1 MEARD
6 GAAGQTRDDGERPI
20 RRAPPCHISAPPRRN
35 TPASGHPSPTRGTA
49 ENAESRARGGSF
61 DPICYTRRVMQTRPD
76 LRNVAIIAHVD
87 HGKTTLVDA
96 MLWQGGIFRA
106 NESVPE
112 RIMDSID
119 LEREKGITIMAKNTA
134 ITYRGMKINIV
145 DTPGHADFGGEVERT
160 LTLVDGVLLL
170 VDAAEGPLPQ
180 TRFVL
185 RKALEA
191 GLPPVVVIN
200 KIDRADARPVQ
211 VLDEVYD
218 LFIDLDADES
228 QLDFPVIYTDARR
241 GTATA
246 RLDEPGRTL
255 EPLFEALLA
264 TVPAPRY
271 DPAMGLQL
279 RAASLDWDDYVGRLI
294 IGRVTNG
301 TIRATDRVAVVRRS
315 GAVEPAKVTVVYVYD
330 GLRRVEV
337 PEAGPGELVAVAGV
351 EAMDIGE
358 TLADPERPVALPP
371 IHIDE
376 PTVAMLFSS
385 NVSPFAGREGKY
397 VTSRHLRDRLFKEAR
412 TNVAMR
418 IEETETPDTFRV
430 SGRGELQ
437 LAILIEMVRREGYEL
452 EVGQP
457 EVITRTEDGQRLEPM
472 EHLVVDCPED
482 YIGVVTQKVGT
493 RRGQMVKMTNHGT
506 GRVRLEY
513 RIPARGLIGYRS
525 EFLTDTRGSGLLN
538 HIFDGWAP
546 WHGEIPRRTTG
557 ALVADREGR
566 ATGYAIDHL
575 QPRGTFFVR
584 PGDPVYEGQI
594 VGEHVRENDL
604 DVNVTKEKKL
614 TNMRASTSDEGIR
627 LSPPRIM
634 SLEQSLEWIRNDEL
648 LEVTP
653 TSLRLR
659 KKALVA
665 RRRF

>member
-1 MEARD
+1 
-6 GAAGQTRDDGERPI
+6 
-20 RRAPPCHISAPPRRN
+20 
-35 TPASGHPSPTRGTA
+35 
-49 ENAESRARGGSF
+49 
-61 DPICYTRRVMQTRPD
+61 MQTRPD
-76 LRNVAIIAHVD
+76 IRNVAIIAHVD

-106 NESVPE
+106 NETVPE

-191 GLPPVVVIN
+191 GLPPIVVIN

-218 LFIDLDADES
+218 LFIDLDAGES

-241 GTATA
+241 GTATT

-264 TVPAPRY
+264 TVPAPRF

-315 GAVEPAKVTVVYVYD
+315 GAIEPAKVTVVYVYE

-418 IEETETPDTFRV
+418 IEGTETPDTFRV

-472 EHLVVDCPED
+472 EHLVVDCPEEH
-482 YIGVVTQKVGT
+482 IGVVTQKVGT

-538 HIFDGWAP
+538 HLFDGWAP

-584 PGDPVYEGQI
+584 PGDAVYEGQI

-634 SLEQSLEWIRNDEL
+634 SLEQCLEWIRTDEL